1 MIHNI
6 MAAHSRPSLRSSTR
20 KNESLEDVLPTKGP
34 ENLML
39 NSRRGKR
46 TRDPS
51 PDSQSN
57 ASTKKQKGQIQNTTR
72 PKGGASI
79 EVPKS
84 IPIRDKSGTKNLV
97 TQVVDSRTPDPPQR
111 IVDSS
116 TTTALN
122 EQAFSRN
129 NTLTIN
135 TTNTL
140 SPAEKRSLRSHDG
153 GSRSKS
159 ELALYFPNYD
169 ELVSIEPKEPG
180 RLSSL
185 PAYKY

>member
-1 MIHNI
+1 

-20 KNESLEDVLPTKGP
+20 KNESLEVLPPKGP

-57 ASTKKQKGQIQNTTR
+57 ASTKKQKGQIRDTTR
-72 PKGGASI
+72 PKDVAPI
-79 EVPKS
+79 EVSKS
-84 IPIRDKSGTKNLV
+84 IPIRDKSGTKDLV
-97 TQVVDSRTPDPPQR
+97 TQVVHSRTPDPPQR

-116 TTTALN
+116 TTTVLN

-140 SPAEKRSLRSHDG
+140 GQAEKRSLRSHDG

-159 ELALYFPNYD
+159 ELAPYFPNYD

-185 PAYKY
+185 PTYKY

>member
-1 MIHNI
+1 
-6 MAAHSRPSLRSSTR
+6 MAAHSRPSLRSSAR
-20 KNESLEDVLPTKGP
+20 KNESLEQVLPTKGP
-34 ENLML
+34 ENPML
-39 NSRRGKR
+39 NTRRGKR

-51 PDSQSN
+51 PGNQSN
-57 ASTKKQKGQIQNTTR
+57 ASTKKQKGQIPDTTR
-72 PKGGASI
+72 PKGGAPVEIS
-79 EVPKS
+79 KS
-84 IPIRDKSGTKNLV
+84 IPIRDKPGTKNVV
-97 TQVVDSRTPDPPQR
+97 TQVGNSRRPDPPQR
-111 IVDSS
+111 IVDGS

-129 NTLTIN
+129 NNLSIN

-140 SPAEKRSLRSHDG
+140 SQAEKRSLRSHDG

-185 PAYKY
+185 TTGRY

>member
-1 MIHNI
+1 

-20 KNESLEDVLPTKGP
+20 KNESLEEVLPTKGP

-51 PDSQSN
+51 PDSQCN
-57 ASTKKQKGQIQNTTR
+57 ASTKKQKGQIHDTTR
-72 PKGGASI
+72 PKGVAPV
-79 EVPKS
+79 EVSKS

-97 TQVVDSRTPDPPQR
+97 TQVGNSRTPDPPQR
-111 IVDSS
+111 LVNDP

-122 EQAFSRN
+122 EQTFSRN

-140 SPAEKRSLRSHDG
+140 SQAEKRSLRSHDG

-185 PAYKY
+185 TAYKY

>member
-1 MIHNI
+1 

-20 KNESLEDVLPTKGP
+20 KNESLEEVLPPKGP

-57 ASTKKQKGQIQNTTR
+57 ASTKKQKGQIRDTTR
-72 PKGGASI
+72 PKAVASI
-79 EVPKS
+79 EVSKS

-97 TQVVDSRTPDPPQR
+97 TEVVHSRTPDLPQR

-129 NTLTIN
+129 NTLAIN

-140 SPAEKRSLRSHDG
+140 GQAEKRSLRSHDG

-159 ELALYFPNYD
+159 ELAPYFPNYD

-185 PAYKY
+185 PTYKY